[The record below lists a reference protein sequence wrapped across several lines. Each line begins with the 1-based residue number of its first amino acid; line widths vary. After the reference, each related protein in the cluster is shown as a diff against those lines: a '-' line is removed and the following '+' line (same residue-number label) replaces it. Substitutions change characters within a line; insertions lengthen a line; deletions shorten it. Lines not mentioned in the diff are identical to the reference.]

1 MNKQVRKIG
10 FILLLIILLPAVTF
24 TIFEITS
31 LDENEKVIEEIY
43 RNQLEAI
50 LYSVNQYS
58 EDAASAWANRI
69 DFLFSDWQI
78 TSVDFRNDECDEF
91 LNENNSIT
99 GVFKSDTSESGLK
112 NYYGIEKN
120 TSDAYLNFR
129 GAKDSIDKVITRI
142 LKENKTEI
150 NRIRTYKTG
159 GYRKLLPVSP
169 EDNSGESI
177 LLFISNAEPGKQYLY
192 GIVINAETFIQYVL
206 SPKIQEIAKDE
217 FNISVSKNKSKEIV
231 FSTERV
237 NETSAQQE
245 KTLWLLPEYSLGISL
260 KGITIESIVRER
272 MYLNLLLIL
281 ALVLTLITGA
291 WIIFRNVKREV
302 ELAQI
307 KSDFVSNVSHELR
320 TPLALISMFAETLEM
335 DRVKNDSKKKE
346 YYSIISHEANRLG
359 RIVNTILNF
368 SKMEAGKRKFNFAE
382 EDLNDIVVS
391 VYQNYSYHLFNKGFE
406 FEFEPGIDLRKVIVD
421 REAVS
426 EAIVNLLDNAVKY
439 SGDNKF
445 IKMITRME
453 DNFAV
458 IEVQDKG
465 IGISDDDQKKVFDK
479 FYRVSTGLVH
489 NTKGTGLG
497 LALVKQIIDAHNGKI
512 SLTSKPG
519 EGSSF
524 KLLFSTNSNHS
535 DGEKNG

>member
-10 FILLLIILLPAVTF
+10 VILLLIIILPAITF
-24 TIFEITS
+24 TIFEVTS

-43 RNQLEAI
+43 GKQLEAI
-50 LYSVNQYS
+50 LFSVNQYS

-69 DFLFSDWQI
+69 ALVFSEWEI
-78 TSVDFRNDECDEF
+78 TSINYRNEECDRF

-99 GVFKSDTSESGLK
+99 GIFKSDTSETGYK
-112 NYYGIEKN
+112 NYYRFEQERPGSFLSLTGI
-120 TSDAYLNFR
+120 
-129 GAKDSIDKVITRI
+129 KDSIDNAISSI
-142 LKENKTEI
+142 LIENKSEI
-150 NRIRTYKTG
+150 NRIKTYQAG

-169 EDNSGESI
+169 KDNSGESI
-177 LLFISNAEPGKQYLY
+177 LLFISDDNKGRQYLY

-206 SPKIQEIAKDE
+206 SPKMQEIAKDE
-217 FNISVSKNKSKEIV
+217 FIITVSKNQNKEKV

-237 NETSAQQE
+237 NNTSVQQE

-260 KGITIESIVRER
+260 KGTTIETIVRER

-281 ALVLTLITGA
+281 ALILTLITGA

-382 EDLNDIVVS
+382 EDLNDIAVS

-406 FEFEPGIDLRKVIVD
+406 FEFEPGIDLQKVIVD

-426 EAIVNLLDNAVKY
+426 EAIVNLLDNGVKY

-458 IEVQDKG
+458 IEIQDKG
-465 IGISDDDQKKVFDK
+465 IGISEEDQKKIFDK

-497 LALVKQIIDAHNGKI
+497 LSLVKQIVDAHKGRI

-524 KLLFSTNSNHS
+524 KLLFSINTNHT

>member
-291 WIIFRNVKREV
+291 WIIFRYVKREV

-497 LALVKQIIDAHNGKI
+497 LALVKQIIDAHNGKL